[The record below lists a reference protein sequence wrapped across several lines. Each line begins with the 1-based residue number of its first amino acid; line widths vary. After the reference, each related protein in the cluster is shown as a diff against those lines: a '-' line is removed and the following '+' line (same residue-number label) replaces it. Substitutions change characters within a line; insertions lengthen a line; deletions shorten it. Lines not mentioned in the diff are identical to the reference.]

1 MVQDLM
7 KTREDWDFIYFG
19 RKRNKGNPEF
29 FVSGLFYYFNFFNFL
44 SSL

>member
-19 RKRNKGNPEF
+19 RKINKGGNPEF
-29 FVSGLFYYFNFFNFL
+29 FVSGLFYPI
-44 SSL
+44 